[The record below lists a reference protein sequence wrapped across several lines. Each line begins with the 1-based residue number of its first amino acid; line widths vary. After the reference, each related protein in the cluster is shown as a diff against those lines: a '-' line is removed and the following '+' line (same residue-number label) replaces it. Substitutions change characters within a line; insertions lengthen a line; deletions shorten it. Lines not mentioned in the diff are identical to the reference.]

1 MAKNTFL
8 SAESLPPRP
17 FLPQCLKLGVR
28 TEMVEQVN
36 VETGWFNSL

>member
-1 MAKNTFL
+1 MPKNGFL
-8 SAESLPPRP
+8 SAESLLQRP
-17 FLPQCLKLGVR
+17 FLPQRPKLGVR